1 MSLADVWFA
10 LLGFIFFLAL
20 ALDGLDLGIGFFTL
34 FCRDEAQRAT
44 MLNAIGPVWHANLTW
59 LVVVGGL
66 LFGAFP
72 LAYGVVLSALYLPL
86 AVMLLG
92 LIFRGISFEFREEA
106 RRKLPWNLGFG
117 LGSLTAALAQGFILG
132 SLVSGFRVQGGQ
144 FAGGVWDW
152 LSPGAALVA
161 LGLTGAYL
169 LLGACYLIMKTAG
182 EVQEKAYRYGR
193 AAAWLLLLAAVAIG
207 LWGIFGQPFL
217 ARRWLVWP
225 SLWLTATPALLA
237 ALSFI
242 LLFLSL
248 RKPGDRAPFCCSL
261 ALFFFLSLA
270 MAASLYPYLVPPALT
285 VAEAAA
291 PPLILTVMLAVLAPL
306 LPVMLIYNG
315 YQYLVFRG
323 KAGGEAYGE

>member
-117 LGSLTAALAQGFILG
+117 LGSLTATLARALSWEAWSAVFGFREG
-132 SLVSGFRVQGGQ
+132 SLPAGFGIGFR
-144 FAGGVWDW
+144 
-152 LSPGAALVA
+152 
-161 LGLTGAYL
+161 LG
-169 LLGACYLIMKTAG
+169 
-182 EVQEKAYRYGR
+182 RP
-193 AAAWLLLLAAVAIG
+193 W
-207 LWGIFGQPFL
+207 
-217 ARRWLVWP
+217 WP
-225 SLWLTATPALLA
+225 WVSQAPICSWEPAT
-237 ALSFI
+237 
-242 LLFLSL
+242 
-248 RKPGDRAPFCCSL
+248 
-261 ALFFFLSLA
+261 
-270 MAASLYPYLVPPALT
+270 
-285 VAEAAA
+285 
-291 PPLILTVMLAVLAPL
+291 
-306 LPVMLIYNG
+306 
-315 YQYLVFRG
+315 
-323 KAGGEAYGE
+323 